1 MDPAPFGR
9 LESLPLWRRFAPRAV
24 WVVAALLGL
33 LIPLKILGLGYRPSD
48 DALRHVGKALSGK
61 SWTEI
66 LVVEDGYGG
75 DEHPGWH
82 AILGAAH
89 AVFGWD
95 ADTLVAI
102 SVAVPFALFWISM
115 LAWRKRPEALLA
127 ALLLAS
133 VAGSD
138 TFMRLLLGR
147 PFIVVLIVM
156 ITVLQ
161 LWARPRK
168 ASLAQIAST
177 VALIGLSVW
186 VHGSWYLF
194 GIVVAAFALCG
205 DWRKTC
211 SLSVCWLAGTAFGA
225 TLTGHPAAYLRQ
237 TTTHLFDVFGSHSL
251 DRMLVTE
258 LRADYGDFSFVL
270 AIGLALV
277 WRVARGEWKREAVFN
292 PVFAL
297 AALGWL
303 LGLQI
308 SRFWSD
314 WGYPAAILWLAVELE
329 GVLEARLSREKVS
342 AVLLAAFVAAG
353 TYIGSTRD
361 LAGRWTRNLDTVFLA
376 PNDFRLPRIAQW
388 LPGPGGIVYSS
399 SLDVFFR
406 TFYKNPQADWRYLL
420 GFEPGIM
427 PREDRKILRDIQRSG
442 YAPAAYAPWVRRMKI
457 DDRLILLQTPKPGIQ
472 ELEWYYAGG
481 NTWIGRL
488 PTLELRSGAGG
499 QGSSGGIPAK

>member
-1 MDPAPFGR
+1 M
-9 LESLPLWRRFAPRAV
+9 
-24 WVVAALLGL
+24 
-33 LIPLKILGLGYRPSD
+33 
-48 DALRHVGKALSGK
+48 
-61 SWTEI
+61 
-66 LVVEDGYGG
+66 
-75 DEHPGWH
+75 
-82 AILGAAH
+82 
-89 AVFGWD
+89 
-95 ADTLVAI
+95 
-102 SVAVPFALFWISM
+102 
-115 LAWRKRPEALLA
+115 
-127 ALLLAS
+127 
-133 VAGSD
+133 
-138 TFMRLLLGR
+138 
-147 PFIVVLIVM
+147 
-156 ITVLQ
+156 
-161 LWARPRK
+161 
-168 ASLAQIAST
+168 
-177 VALIGLSVW
+177 
-186 VHGSWYLF
+186 
-194 GIVVAAFALCG
+194 
-205 DWRKTC
+205 
-211 SLSVCWLAGTAFGA
+211 
-225 TLTGHPAAYLRQ
+225 
-237 TTTHLFDVFGSHSL
+237 
-251 DRMLVTE
+251 
-258 LRADYGDFSFVL
+258 L

-277 WRVARGEWKREAVFN
+277 WRVARGEWKREAVVS

-329 GVLEARLSREKVS
+329 GVLEARLSREKVA

-376 PNDFRLPRIAQW
+376 PGDFHLPRIAQW

-427 PREDRKILRDIQRSG
+427 PREDRKILRDIQRHG
-442 YAPAAYAPWVRRMKI
+442 YAPEAYAPWVRRMKV
-457 DDRLILLQTPKPGIQ
+457 DDRLILLQAPKPGIQ

-488 PTLELRSGAGG
+488 PTLEHRSGAGR